1 MNYHSE
7 PVVSPV
13 SNPEGIASLD
23 AQAGENLIRRLFARA
38 WEDGK
43 ITIDE
48 QYLLS
53 EVVDFLG
60 MHPER
65 VRRLSDEARRD
76 QKAPPPE
83 EIYLDMLRQAMV
95 DGELVD
101 DEIALLETVRI
112 AYGFDRLTHNKL
124 LNEAKKSPIVS
135 EKFVTYKST
144 LITALNDGVITN
156 DENAMLDTLRQTLGI
171 TDLQHASLL
180 AELRDKIK

>member
-1 MNYHSE
+1 
-7 PVVSPV
+7 
-13 SNPEGIASLD
+13 
-23 AQAGENLIRRLFARA
+23 
-38 WEDGK
+38 
-43 ITIDE
+43 
-48 QYLLS
+48 
-53 EVVDFLG
+53 

>member
-1 MNYHSE
+1 MC
-7 PVVSPV
+7 
-13 SNPEGIASLD
+13 
-23 AQAGENLIRRLFARA
+23 IRDR
-38 WEDGK
+38 
-43 ITIDE
+43 
-48 QYLLS
+48 
-53 EVVDFLG
+53 
-60 MHPER
+60 
-65 VRRLSDEARRD
+65 
-76 QKAPPPE
+76 
-83 EIYLDMLRQAMV
+83 
-95 DGELVD
+95 
-101 DEIALLETVRI
+101 LETVRI

>member
-1 MNYHSE
+1 
-7 PVVSPV
+7 
-13 SNPEGIASLD
+13 
-23 AQAGENLIRRLFARA
+23 
-38 WEDGK
+38 
-43 ITIDE
+43 
-48 QYLLS
+48 
-53 EVVDFLG
+53 

-101 DEIALLETVRI
+101 DEIALLDTVRI